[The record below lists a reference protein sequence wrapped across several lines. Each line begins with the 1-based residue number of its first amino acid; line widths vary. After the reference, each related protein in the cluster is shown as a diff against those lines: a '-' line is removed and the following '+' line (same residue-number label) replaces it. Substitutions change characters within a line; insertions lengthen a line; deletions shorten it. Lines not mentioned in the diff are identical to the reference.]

1 MAKRDLKHPENGHG
15 NKTNTTSKSPPRD
28 ENPSKF
34 VLLLVLSWLPFYSS
48 PIESKGRAI
57 KQSIKLEYL
66 CVNTSIHL
74 SSVSIQVLWMGFFKV
89 RVLSSSFRM

>member
-1 MAKRDLKHPENGHG
+1 MAKRDLKHPENGYG

-34 VLLLVLSWLPFYSS
+34 VGLLVLLVLSWLPFYSS

-66 CVNTSIHL
+66 CVPPST
-74 SSVSIQVLWMGFFKV
+74 
-89 RVLSSSFRM
+89 